1 MLVSCYFIVIV
12 KALKCANRNLAQVM
26 GGQDSDMFAYYK
38 ILMLQGL
45 VAARK
50 HMDKIIQLV
59 EIMSGG
65 RNSGRRVSS
74 RCCYFG
80 KSRK

>member
-1 MLVSCYFIVIV
+1 
-12 KALKCANRNLAQVM
+12 M
-26 GGQDSDMFAYYK
+26 GGLDSDMFAYYK

-65 RNSGRRVSS
+65 KAIQYTLS
-74 RCCYFG
+74 CCITCEYQLAQQTVVG
-80 KSRK
+80 QVP